1 MYDTNMS
8 VELTILLDGPSD
20 SSVPAEQGLSIL
32 VRGPGRTMLFD
43 CGGSV
48 EALASS
54 AAQLGPGASGIN
66 GVILSHGHCDHTGGL
81 AALASS
87 LPEGTEV
94 FAHAGAFS
102 RRWADEPGSSLKDLS
117 CPRTADWLTGAG
129 FRLHWVREPQKI
141 EDWMILSGPIG
152 GPPVDEASYV
162 VRKGEELV
170 EDTFE
175 DEIFVLLRG
184 QDGWV
189 VLTGCCHRGLRNT
202 LRCARFLAHDEPIS
216 AIVGGLHL
224 EDASQGRLD
233 DAIELFRQTPGTKI
247 YPCHCTGNDAVEYLR
262 VHLPQQ
268 VYPIGAGSKI
278 TL

>member
-1 MYDTNMS
+1 MS

-20 SSVPAEQGLSIL
+20 PSAPADEGLSIL

-43 CGGSV
+43 CGASA

-54 AAQLGPGASGIN
+54 AEKFGPGASGLD

-87 LPEGTEV
+87 LPQGTEV
-94 FAHAGAFS
+94 FVHAGAFS
-102 RRWADEPGSSLKDLS
+102 RRWADEPGSSLKELS
-117 CPRTADWLTGAG
+117 CPHTAARLAGAG
-129 FRLHWVREPQKI
+129 FRLHWVREPERI
-141 EDWMILSGPIG
+141 ADWLILSGPIG
-152 GPPVDEASYV
+152 GSLADEKSYV

-170 EDTFE
+170 VDNFE

-184 QDGWV
+184 QGGWV

-202 LRCARFLAHDEPIS
+202 LRCARFLAHEEPLL

-224 EDASQGRLD
+224 EDASQDRLD
-233 DAIELFRQTPGTKI
+233 DAIEMFRQAPGMRI
-247 YPCHCTGNDAVEYLR
+247 YPCHCTGQDVTEYLR
-262 VHLPQQ
+262 AHLPEQ
-268 VYPIGAGSKI
+268 VHPVGAGSKI